1 MMTEIA
7 VLMVV
12 LVNSGYFS
20 VDGRDD
26 GDNNGYNCSVVMVI
40 MVMMVIIAL
49 L

>member
-7 VLMVV
+7 VLMV
-12 LVNSGYFS
+12 LMVNSGYFS
-20 VDGRDD
+20 VDGR
-26 GDNNGYNCSVVMVI
+26 DNNGYNCSVVMVI